1 MLTDPRIQAYYAYI
15 VRYWTDHYND
25 AKTNLEQDFSDY
37 ALLELDRIQT
47 LEDTPTNQA
56 LFQAENDAQA
66 LFIELND
73 KLAAGLSTQNEV
85 DAALDAFKAAKVA
98 RQVVVPNPLYLCS
111 ALTNDAQGFLERAQ
125 KQLEKMQDS
134 NSEQAVVV
142 AQRIVSTTEDFGQRL
157 ELWLSTQNTKEQTN
171 EYSGKQTDSPES
183 IYNKLGYF
191 TDGNYGKEIN
201 RVSPEGFVYG
211 ATTFIQR
218 LEHLYWWNGGIWLK
232 VPDTID
238 QAASVQLLPSGH
250 QDADTVFRVIDS
262 VNSDGSY
269 NWRYFFWDAEI
280 EGWHEISILWVIEGG
295 KKYLPLT
302 GYDKGEGHPV
312 IEPDVMV
319 MWDGEDW
326 RRLRISSLLDDI
338 GIISTVELYGETLSS
353 LSPQIELTYMSPTE
367 LSLHPVDSD
376 FEYTTVNGMTIDSSK
391 RTSVYSFSP
400 ILDWWDETESFSM
413 SLLQHSAIGI
423 PEEYYVY
430 LANKNICFNQST
442 YDFRGRL
449 FCSKTVPTN
458 SRLGKFGTDA
468 YNAILI
474 GRCQTAVPTSPS
486 DRVEFLNELDV
497 SLVSN
502 AADLKETF
510 REFSDFNL
518 VYIDEETLQLKRT
531 YGTAGQIFI
540 GGRLYFLGESI
551 NLDITDARITVDGNG
566 LIDFDYSQIAANAGA
581 LTSVPI
587 YYVYIA
593 PDSDIY
599 NDNSI
604 NPDTSIPWHAED
616 DGAGDGVTGPY
627 YANKDLRLK
636 LFLSTKAPEE
646 GRLGETWQTYWC
658 RHVGQVQTD
667 GVRKFRYSAS
677 ISSIRQMVLNPTFFD
692 GLAEIMIEPRNSS
705 EFRVIKAAGT
715 SGICMVGGRN
725 VQTYATTSTSPI
737 VHKVLRTD
745 AVYTYTGSETT
756 PLVSSGTYLYQ
767 YKTSFVYLYL
777 SNDNPVWSSLFTAQ
791 GRTRNS
797 GTGCLF
803 LATNAPTEAYL
814 SSSFP
819 GSNARWICTIGMDS
833 SGYFSGSY
841 IAENLKQP
849 SGNSAVPTGT
859 ILDFAGPTCPNGFL
873 VCDGSWYYP
882 TQYPNLWAAIGG
894 YWGWNGSM
902 FAVPNLADRCLIGRG
917 TWALGTQS
925 IGEINHTLTSGE
937 VPYHDH
943 NHTHTHNHGGVTG
956 GSTVLYGGYSGGGGG
971 VGVEN
976 NVYVRGGPMGY
987 HSHSISTDAT
997 SNSSSPFGGSGA
1009 HNNMQPSAVVLKII
1023 RY

>member
-1 MLTDPRIQAYYAYI
+1 MLTDTRIQAYYAYI

-47 LEDTPTNQA
+47 LEDIPTNQT
-56 LFQAENDAQA
+56 LFQTENDAQT
-66 LFIELND
+66 LFIELNN

-85 DAALDAFKAAKVA
+85 DDALDAFKAAKVA
-98 RQVVVPNPLYLCS
+98 RQTVVPNPSHLCS
-111 ALTNDAQGFLERAQ
+111 SLTNDAQGFMERAQ

-134 NSEQAVVV
+134 NSEQAVIV
-142 AQRIVSTTEDFGQRL
+142 AQRIVSTTEDFRQRL

-171 EYSGKQTDSPES
+171 EYSGKQTDSPEA

-218 LEHLYWWNGGIWLK
+218 LEHLYWWNGGTWLK
-232 VPDTID
+232 VPDAID
-238 QAASVQLLPSGH
+238 QAASVQLLPPGP
-250 QDADTVFRVIDS
+250 QDPDTVFRVVDS
-262 VNSDGSY
+262 ANSDGSY

-280 EGWHEISILWVIEGG
+280 EDWHEISILWGIEGG

-302 GYDKGEGHPV
+302 GYNKGEGHPV

-367 LSLHPVDSD
+367 LSIRPIDSD

-400 ILDWWDETESFSM
+400 VLDWWDETESFST
-413 SLLQHSAIGI
+413 SLLQHSTLLV
-423 PEEYYVY
+423 PEEYWVY
-430 LANKNICFNQST
+430 LANKNDCFNINS
-442 YDFRGRL
+442 YDYRGRL
-449 FCSKTVPTN
+449 FCSKTEPTN
-458 SRLGKFGTDA
+458 IRLGKFGTDA
-468 YNAILI
+468 YNAVLI
-474 GRCQTAVPTSPS
+474 GRCQTAVPSSPS
-486 DRVEFLNELDV
+486 DRVEFLHELDV
-497 SLVSN
+497 SLISK

-510 REFSDFNL
+510 REFSDFDL
-518 VYIDEETLQLKRT
+518 VYIDEDTLQLKRSN
-531 YGTAGQIFI
+531 GTAGQIFI
-540 GGRLYFLGESI
+540 GGRLYFLGEST
-551 NLDITDARITVDGNG
+551 NLDISDTRITVDGNG
-566 LIDFDYSQIAANAGA
+566 LIDFNYTEISANAY
-581 LTSVPI
+581 
-587 YYVYIA
+587 YYVYLA
-593 PDSDIY
+593 PDSDIF
-599 NDNSI
+599 NDNEI
-604 NPDTSIPWHAED
+604 NPAYNRPWHLED
-616 DGAGDGVTGPY
+616 ENAGDGVTGSY
-627 YANKDLRLK
+627 RANKDLRLK
-636 LFLSTKAPEE
+636 LFLSTKDPEE

-667 GVRKFRYSAS
+667 GVKKFRYSAS

-692 GLAEIMIEPRNSS
+692 GLAEIMIEPRTTS

-725 VQTYATTSTSPI
+725 VQTYVTTSTNPM

-745 AVYTYTGSETT
+745 LVYTYTGSETT

-767 YKTSFVYLYL
+767 YKTSFAYLYL
-777 SNDNPVWSSLFTAQ
+777 SNDNSVWNSLFTSQ
-791 GRTRNS
+791 YRTRNS

-803 LATNAPTEAYL
+803 LATNPPTDAYL

-849 SGNSAVPTGT
+849 QGNSAVPSGT
-859 ILDFAGPTCPNGFL
+859 IMDFAGPTCPNGFI

-882 TQYPNLWAAIGG
+882 SQYPNLWAAIGG
-894 YWGWNGSM
+894 YWGWDGSR
-902 FAVPNLADRCLIGRG
+902 FAVPNLNYRATIGTG
-917 TWALGTQS
+917 LWG
-925 IGEINHTLTSGE
+925 IGSLVGKHTLDINDI
-937 VPYHDH
+937 PAHDH
-943 NHTHTHNHGGVTG
+943 NHTHWHNHGGNTGEKAINEPRLSRGAGELFYSSTAHASASHSHTISADATPNSPASVG
-956 GSTVLYGGYSGGGGG
+956 GSSAYG
-971 VGVEN
+971 
-976 NVYVRGGPMGY
+976 
-987 HSHSISTDAT
+987 
-997 SNSSSPFGGSGA
+997 
-1009 HNNMQPSAVVLKII
+1009 NMQPSAVVLKII